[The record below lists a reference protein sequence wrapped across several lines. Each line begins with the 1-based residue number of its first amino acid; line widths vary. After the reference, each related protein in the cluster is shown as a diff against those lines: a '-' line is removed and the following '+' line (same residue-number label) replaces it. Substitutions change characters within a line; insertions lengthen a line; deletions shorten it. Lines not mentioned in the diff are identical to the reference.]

1 MRRYSIMDE
10 PKRKRK
16 MAKRRQKLVKKPKG
30 DVIINVN
37 VSGGGGRGKKEK
49 GARQPRMRRGAK
61 SAEPLMSQPFSVLSR
76 TPAGALVPTQ
86 FLDPK
91 QQMLSSGEQYEQ
103 RKKEISGLL
112 EGFETNIKQD
122 ISKGGQLLLE
132 DIKRQTREEI
142 LRSQGIEQRGEL
154 ASKFVNLVDEEPTKK
169 SLKKMKGTSLKVRTY
184 NPETKRYQST
194 EYQQRL
200 MRKQAKQKAKEA
212 EELNIM
218 QQEDELNPQPSP
230 QTIVEKMQE
239 PIVEEPAM
247 EEPVKTTIKVKR
259 LKQSKLPMRD
269 IEAQPVISEMKQAEY
284 NLV

>member
-16 MAKRRQKLVKKPKG
+16 TAKRRQKRVKKPKG

-49 GARQPRMRRGAK
+49 GARQPRIRRGAK
-61 SAEPLMSQPFSVLSR
+61 SAEPLPPQPFSVLSR

-91 QQMLSSGEQYEQ
+91 QQMLSSGDQYEQ
-103 RKKEISGLL
+103 RKKEIAGLL
-112 EGFETNIKQD
+112 EGFETSIKQD

-132 DIKRQTREEI
+132 DIKRQTGEQI

-154 ASKFVNLVDEEPTKK
+154 ADKFVELVETDEEPIKTKP
-169 SLKKMKGTSLKVRTY
+169 KKEKRSSVKVY

-194 EYQQRL
+194 AYQQRL
-200 MRKQAKQKAKEA
+200 MRRQAKLKAKEA
-212 EELNIM
+212 EELNKR
-218 QQEDELNPQPSP
+218 QQEEELNPQKSP
-230 QTIVEKMQE
+230 QTVVEKMQE
-239 PIVEEPAM
+239 PIVEEPTM
-247 EEPVKTTIKVKR
+247 EMEPPKKFTTIRVKR
-259 LKQSKLPMRD
+259 SKLPMRD
-269 IEAQPVISEMKQAEY
+269 IEAQPVISESKQEEY